1 MRGRRVLCPD
11 CGTVL
16 ELPEGLSKP
25 VVRCGKCHHRFRLP
39 DEATVTDEV
48 IADWLAQSQADEW
61 EEAEPPMREQQ
72 RADHIPVSG
81 QTMVLPAIGGSL
93 RLAKID
99 DDGATL
105 QFPAKRLRELT
116 FRAAM
121 PRRCVR
127 CGTKSH
133 LRARVIVFAPPAGG
147 TRVSNA
153 LRQAGLLELDEPG
166 IQNLSAAELMTR
178 LPHVPEVPPPADLPM
193 PYWICD
199 MCSEGDI
206 VSGSIKP
213 GSSIDRST
221 CRLFIGNVARA
232 AEFMVAAG
240 AGGSPD
246 LMRLRRH
253 ISIRDENPWQALP
266 TSVRNRIQQWF
277 KPKGDEK
284 FVAYFPDRDRTR
296 TEDGTSGLVLSSRRL
311 IYHRQP
317 RHYETDVAETVV
329 LKLKMDRKKGQ
340 VEITSPSMK
349 AQLTVDRDGLR
360 HLRHTLA
367 RAKFHATWR

>member
-1 MRGRRVLCPD
+1 MRGSHVLCPD

-16 ELPEGLSKP
+16 ELPEGLAKS

-39 DEATVTDEV
+39 PQATVTDEV

-61 EEAEPPMREQQ
+61 EESTPSMREQQ

-93 RLAKID
+93 RLAKVD
-99 DDGATL
+99 DRGAML
-105 QFPAKRLRELT
+105 EFPARRLRELS

-121 PRRCVR
+121 PRRCMR
-127 CGTKSH
+127 CGTRSH

-147 TRVSNA
+147 ARVSNA

-178 LPHVPEVPPPADLPM
+178 LAHVPEVPPPADLPM

-199 MCSEGDI
+199 MCSAGDI
-206 VSGSIKP
+206 VRGWIKP
-213 GSSIDRST
+213 GSSSDRGS
-221 CRLFIGNVARA
+221 CRLFLGNVARA
-232 AEFMVAAG
+232 AEFLVAAG

-253 ISIRDENPWQALP
+253 ISIRDENPWEALP
-266 TSVRNRIQQWF
+266 TTVQHRIEQWF
-277 KPKGDEK
+277 KPRGQEK
-284 FVAYFPDRDRTR
+284 FFAYIPDRDRTR
-296 TEDGTSGLVLSSRRL
+296 TEDGASGLVLSSRRL
-311 IYHRQP
+311 IYHRRQ

-329 LKLKMDRKKGQ
+329 LKLTMDRKKGQ

-349 AQLTVDRDGLR
+349 TRMTIDRDGLR